1 MQTFTFNIDQKISMW
16 TRSTKHIEA
25 ETYQEA
31 EQILK
36 SQHKNGE
43 IFESLDEYEFL
54 YDTQKE
60 MDIIEIS
67 NHDGNLINFEQVD
80 TNKNDDDFYLLGHS

>member
-36 SQHKNGE
+36 NQYQAGE
-43 IFESLDEYEFL
+43 IFEDLDEYDYLF
-54 YDTQKE
+54 DTTE
-60 MDIIEIS
+60 YLDVVEVF
-67 NHDGNLINFEQVD
+67 NPEGNQI
-80 TNKNDDDFYLLGHS
+80 DFSVAKPIDENEVIGLS

>member
-1 MQTFTFNIDQKISMW
+1 MQSFTFNIDQKISMW

-31 EQILK
+31 EKILK

-67 NHDGNLINFEQVD
+67 NHEGNLINFSDTSNEQEI
-80 TNKNDDDFYLLGHS
+80 FLLGLS